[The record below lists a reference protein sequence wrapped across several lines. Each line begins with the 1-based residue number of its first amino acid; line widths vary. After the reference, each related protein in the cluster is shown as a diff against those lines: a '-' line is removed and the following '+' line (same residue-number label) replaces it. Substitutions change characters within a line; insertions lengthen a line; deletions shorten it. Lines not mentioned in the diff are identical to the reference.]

1 MADEKRRLIRA
12 RDEKRARFRRYGR
25 DVKKRLA
32 ETWRKPKGRHNKLR
46 RKVGAKGPYPKP
58 GYGAPAGI
66 RGLHPSGY
74 RDMVIH
80 TPEAMADLDPN
91 VHAVRIA
98 AAVGGKKRA
107 EIRDLAEKAGF
118 RILNPGTVAVPAA
131 EPEAVPAAEPAGEE
145 EESDE

>member
-32 ETWRKPKGRHNKLR
+32 ETWRKPKGQHNKLR
-46 RKVGAKGPYPKP
+46 RKVGAKGPYPRP
-58 GYGAPAGI
+58 GFGSPVMV

-74 RDMVIH
+74 QDMVVAS
-80 TPEAMADLDPN
+80 PSAMATLDPN

-98 AAVGGKKRA
+98 AAVGGRKRA

-118 RILNPGTVAVPAA
+118 RILNPGPAA
-131 EPEAVPAAEPAGEE
+131 AKKEE
-145 EESDE
+145 EGAGSDE

>member
-1 MADEKRRLIRA
+1 MSDDTQRLIRA
-12 RDEKRARFRRYGR
+12 RAEKRARFRRYGR

-32 ETWRKPKGRHNKLR
+32 EKWRKPKGRHNKLR

-58 GYGAPAGI
+58 GYGSPTEV

-74 RDMVIH
+74 RDMVVA
-80 TPEAMADLDPN
+80 TPAAMADLDPN

-118 RILNPGTVAVPAA
+118 RILNPGPAA
-131 EPEAVPAAEPAGEE
+131 APAAEPAAEPAEEE

>member
-1 MADEKRRLIRA
+1 MADETRRLIRV
-12 RDEKRARFRRYGR
+12 RDGQRARFRRYGR

-46 RKVGAKGPYPKP
+46 RKIGAKGPYPRP
-58 GYGAPAGI
+58 GYGSPAVV

-74 RDMVIH
+74 EDIVVA
-80 TPEAMADLDPN
+80 TPAALAGLDPN

-98 AAVGGKKRA
+98 AAVGGRKRA

-118 RILNPGTVAVPAA
+118 RILNPGPAA
-131 EPEAVPAAEPAGEE
+131 ARKEE
-145 EESDE
+145 EAGSDE

>member
-1 MADEKRRLIRA
+1 MTMADETRRLIRV

-32 ETWRKPKGRHNKLR
+32 ETWRKPKGQHNKLR
-46 RKVGAKGPYPKP
+46 RKIGAKGPYPHA
-58 GYGAPAGI
+58 GYGSPVMV

-74 RDMVIH
+74 QDMVVASPSAI
-80 TPEAMADLDPN
+80 ADLDPN

-98 AAVGGKKRA
+98 AAVGGRKRA

-118 RILNPGTVAVPAA
+118 RILNPGPAA
-131 EPEAVPAAEPAGEE
+131 VKKEE
-145 EESDE
+145 EEAVSDE

>member
-1 MADEKRRLIRA
+1 MTMADETRRLIRVRA
-12 RDEKRARFRRYGR
+12 EKRARFRRYGR

-46 RKVGAKGPYPKP
+46 RKIGAKGPYPRP
-58 GYGAPAGI
+58 GYGSPVMV

-74 RDMVIH
+74 QDMVVAS
-80 TPEAMADLDPN
+80 PSAMAALDPN

-98 AAVGGKKRA
+98 AAVGGRKRA

-118 RILNPGTVAVPAA
+118 RILNPGPAA
-131 EPEAVPAAEPAGEE
+131 AKKEE
-145 EESDE
+145 EEAVSDE

>member
-1 MADEKRRLIRA
+1 MAMADETRRLIRV
-12 RDEKRARFRRYGR
+12 RDGQRARFRRYGR

-58 GYGAPAGI
+58 GYGSPTEV

-74 RDMVIH
+74 RDMVVA
-80 TPEAMADLDPN
+80 TPAAIADLDPN

-118 RILNPGTVAVPAA
+118 RILNPGPTAA
-131 EPEAVPAAEPAGEE
+131 PTAEPAEE
-145 EESDE
+145 EAVSDE

>member
-1 MADEKRRLIRA
+1 MITMADEKKRLIRA

-32 ETWRKPKGRHNKLR
+32 ETWRKPKGQHNKLR

-58 GYGAPAGI
+58 GYGSPTEV

-74 RDMVIH
+74 RDMVVA
-80 TPEAMADLDPN
+80 TPAAIADLDPN

-118 RILNPGTVAVPAA
+118 RILNPGPTAA
-131 EPEAVPAAEPAGEE
+131 PTAEPAEE
-145 EESDE
+145 EAVSDE

>member
-1 MADEKRRLIRA
+1 MTMADETRRLIRV

-32 ETWRKPKGRHNKLR
+32 ETWRKPKGQHNKLR
-46 RKVGAKGPYPKP
+46 RQIKAKGPIPRP
-58 GYGAPAGI
+58 GYGSPVMV

-74 RDMVIH
+74 QDIVVA
-80 TPEAMADLDPN
+80 TPAAMADLDPN

-98 AAVGGKKRA
+98 AAVGGRKRA

-118 RILNPGTVAVPAA
+118 HILNPGPAA
-131 EPEAVPAAEPAGEE
+131 ARTEEEAV
-145 EESDE
+145 SDE